1 MGSALRRAQHTIRET
16 CRCGGSV
23 RRWSCVGS
31 NSLRLGVGQARGIA
45 ICSPVSGMGISEP
58 AMDGQTTRSCRFR
71 PRPARFAGPR
81 TSLKVGVQAK
91 PRGRLHSCA
100 TMAWRTPDQ
109 AMQPP
114 CTRLVIS
121 QRLVNSQTADYRA
134 IVPRRHMLMKC
145 HSVQTPE
152 GSCKSW
158 PRFTGQLRGRSGCT
172 SSWEAGN
179 LSVP

>member
-1 MGSALRRAQHTIRET
+1 MPLWGVCQALVMRREQQLGGLVRARREESRSAPQFLEWESRSQPWMGKRPGSGQGRLVLR
-16 CRCGGSV
+16 G
-23 RRWSCVGS
+23 
-31 NSLRLGVGQARGIA
+31 
-45 ICSPVSGMGISEP
+45 PVDHSKS
-58 AMDGQTTRSCRFR
+58 
-71 PRPARFAGPR
+71 
-81 TSLKVGVQAK
+81 GVQAK
-91 PRGRLHSCA
+91 PRGPLHSCP

-172 SSWEAGN
+172 SS
-179 LSVP
+179 